1 MALWKYMHYSTL
13 VVSFLIFPVL
23 MLNWLSYPILTALIF
38 KQANGTTTTT
48 TTKPLVPNK
57 LFGVGHGTFSVS

>member
-23 MLNWLSYPILTALIF
+23 MLNWLSYLILTALIF
-38 KQANGTTTTT
+38 KQANGTTT